1 MIFKYKAIN
10 QSGGILEGT
19 YEASSE
25 AEVISML
32 RNNKNI
38 PLKIEE
44 DLATEKQIQ
53 LFTKKIGKR
62 DLAVFCRQFYTM
74 LDAGIGIVKTLDILE
89 KQTENKN
96 FKVTIGNLHEEVQ
109 KGISLSD
116 AMKKEGKIFPS
127 LLVNMVEAGE
137 VSGNLDAIM
146 DRMATHYE
154 KDYKLE
160 NKVKSSLIYPIA
172 LAVVSIAVVIFML
185 VFVFPTFIEMFESSG
200 QELPGMTQTL
210 INISNFIRSK
220 WYILTTIIVGL
231 VVGINVY
238 KQTDDG
244 RDAIDGLK
252 IKFPGIKNTTIKII
266 TARFTR
272 TLSTLMSSGISLLQ
286 ALEIVAKAIGNSVI
300 EKRILNSVEDIRKG
314 TTLGN
319 AIKSVEVFPPMVDSM
334 VRIGEES
341 GALDD
346 MLSKT
351 ADFYD
356 EEVEV
361 SLQRMTTVMEPIM
374 LIFMAGIIGFIV
386 ISMALPMFEMANV
399 IQ

>member
-1 MIFKYKAIN
+1 MIFKYKAIT

-25 AEVISML
+25 AEVISMI

-38 PLKIEE
+38 PIKIEE

-89 KQTENKN
+89 KQTENKT
-96 FKVTIGNLHEEVQ
+96 FKATIGNLHEEVQ
-109 KGISLSD
+109 KGIALSD
-116 AMKKEGKIFPS
+116 AMKKEGKVFPS

-160 NKVKSSLIYPIA
+160 NKVKSSLIYPIS
-172 LAVVSIAVVIFML
+172 LAVVSVAVIIFML
-185 VFVFPTFIEMFESSG
+185 TFVMPTFVGIFEEAG

-220 WYILTTIIVGL
+220 WYILTAIIVGL

-252 IKFPGIKNTTIKII
+252 IKFPGIKNTTTKIL

-300 EKRILNSVEDIRKG
+300 EKRILNSVEEIRKG

-319 AIKSVEVFPPMVDSM
+319 AIKAVDIFPPMVDSM
-334 VRIGEES
+334 IRIGEEA

-386 ISMALPMFEMANV
+386 ISMALPMFDMANV
-399 IQ
+399 MQ